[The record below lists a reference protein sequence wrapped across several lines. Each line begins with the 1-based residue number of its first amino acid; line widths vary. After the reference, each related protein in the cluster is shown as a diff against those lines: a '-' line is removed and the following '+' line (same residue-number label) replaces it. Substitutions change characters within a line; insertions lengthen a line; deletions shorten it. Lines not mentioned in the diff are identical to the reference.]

1 MATMGSNPVLSALLF
16 LRVLQPVFVA
26 SLLFDRDM
34 RSVNVTIRSLRLFAS
49 LLCLGSLAL
58 PTRTAQAS
66 DGSQFVRLRTLKHT
80 NRALTYAEVQAN
92 PARYIG
98 KTLELKG
105 IVGGVIGSDDSLSIM
120 LQLSAPAAP
129 AAPVLDIPRVE
140 ASVVRE
146 FTAPSLRILV
156 QVSVGGTGNVVPL
169 KVLAVAHESAV
180 TVVEREEQARQ
191 EAINRSVELR
201 RQEQARWHDT
211 ASRAVRRHAPQAGND
226 PRFAPGQSGDFSGG
240 LSARARPL
248 YVPYSNYIARIN
260 PRLRPEQVGTITYHL
275 LNFADRYDVDPRLVV
290 SMIIAE
296 SEFDPNCTSHSGAKG
311 LGQLMPETARDLGV
325 SNAYDPVQNLG
336 GSVAYLRSRLDRF
349 RDKSMPGGGMSIE
362 QAALAMAAYNAG
374 ENAVKKYNGI
384 PPYRE
389 TQAYVRRVISL
400 YRQLCS

>member
-1 MATMGSNPVLSALLF
+1 M
-16 LRVLQPVFVA
+16 
-26 SLLFDRDM
+26 
-34 RSVNVTIRSLRLFAS
+34 TIRSLRLCAS
-49 LLCLGSLAL
+49 ALALGSFAL
-58 PTRTAQAS
+58 SSLTAYAS
-66 DGSQFVRLRTLKHT
+66 NGPEFVRLRSLKHT
-80 NRALTYAEVQAN
+80 SATLTYAEVLAH
-92 PARYIG
+92 PAKYVGR
-98 KTLELKG
+98 TLELKG
-105 IVGGVIGSDDSLSIM
+105 IVGGTIGSDDSLSIM
-120 LQLSAPAAP
+120 LQLADPGASANAVA
-129 AAPVLDIPRVE
+129 AAPVLEIPRSE
-140 ASVVRE
+140 AAVVRE
-146 FTAPSLRILV
+146 FTAPSLRVLV
-156 QVSVGGTGNVVPL
+156 QIGEGGGGNVVPL

-180 TVVEREEQARQ
+180 SAVEREERARS
-191 EAINRSVELR
+191 EAANRAAELR
-201 RQEQARWHDT
+201 SREQARWHDT
-211 ASRAVRRHAPQAGND
+211 ASRFGRRRGTGGGD
-226 PRFAPGQSGDFSGG
+226 DKRFLPGQSGDYSGG

-248 YVPYSNYIARIN
+248 YVPYSSYIARIN
-260 PRLRPEQVGTITYHL
+260 PRLRADQVGTITYHL